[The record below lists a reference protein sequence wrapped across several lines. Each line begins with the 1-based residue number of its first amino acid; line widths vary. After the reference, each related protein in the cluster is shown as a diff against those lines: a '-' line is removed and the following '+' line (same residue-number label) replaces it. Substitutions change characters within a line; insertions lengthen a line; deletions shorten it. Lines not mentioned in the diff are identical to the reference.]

1 MRKIVSLI
9 LVIIMVLSMSA
20 CAGGKVA
27 NSINDD
33 SGESKIEHTGKKI
46 KGEITAA
53 SVFSEGL
60 AFVCLDGNMGK
71 IYCIDK
77 QSNIVF
83 EFENNIEY
91 ALDNIPIKFEQ
102 GYALINDAICDT
114 EGKFVY
120 PEDVEVTKF
129 YDFALKGGYI
139 IAERVVADYN
149 SSKKEL
155 GIMNTKFEWV
165 LQPSEKMYSKLEEG
179 LFSATYGVNESF
191 YSDNYI
197 YFSGCRKYL
206 NIETGEVLESIKTR
220 LSSETWDYN
229 IDRTMINASGE
240 VMVNLR
246 NLENIESTGNNTYK
260 NGKIP
265 LVFYNQDVAKRFWT
279 LADEK
284 LNFLFDPI
292 EMVDYSVESYSNW
305 IKFDGEY
312 IVFYDEPTKKLRSYN
327 SNGKFLNE
335 LTVEKLLTGYI
346 EDGVILLVSD
356 GTNSKEYRYY
366 NADLTPLF

>member
-1 MRKIVSLI
+1 MTL
-9 LVIIMVLSMSA
+9 SA
-20 CAGGKVA
+20 CGQSGND
-27 NSINDD
+27 NSNNSQGIA
-33 SGESKIEHTGKKI
+33 IEHTGKKI

-60 AFVCLDGNMGK
+60 SFVSVDGNKSK

-83 EFENNIEY
+83 EFDNNIEY
-91 ALDNIPIKFEQ
+91 ALDIIPIKFEQ
-102 GYALINDAICDT
+102 GYALINGAICDT
-114 EGKFVY
+114 KGKFVY
-120 PEDVEVTKF
+120 PKDVGVTQF

-139 IAERVVADYN
+139 IATRVVADYS

-155 GIMNTKFEWV
+155 GIMNTNFEWV
-165 LQPSEKMYSKLEEG
+165 LQPSEEIYSKLEQG
-179 LFSATYGVNESF
+179 LLSAIYGVNESF

-206 NIETGEVLESIKTR
+206 NVETGEVSDFVNTR
-220 LSSETWDYN
+220 LSSETWIYN
-229 IDRTMINASGE
+229 IDRTMINPSGE
-240 VMVNLR
+240 VMLSLR
-246 NLENIESTGNNTYK
+246 ELENIESTGNNTYK

-279 LADEK
+279 IADEK

-292 EMVDYSVESYSNW
+292 EMVDHSVESYRSW

-312 IVFYDEPTKKLRSYN
+312 TVFYDEPTKKMRSYN
-327 SNGKFLNE
+327 SKGELLGDLN
-335 LTVEKLLTGYI
+335 VENLSTGYI
-346 EDGVILLVSD
+346 ENGVILLVS
-356 GTNSKEYRYY
+356 GGANSKKYHYY
-366 NADLTPLF
+366 NVDFTPLF